1 MSSMLHPLN
10 VGCPIR
16 IVVVNCVYPPEP
28 VVSSRVGSD
37 LVHHLKVDGMDVE
50 VICPMPSRPAGVL
63 YSEARLRAASELS
76 VTRGVRMTR
85 VSSYTAPQSILLPRL
100 RESAS
105 FGRASA
111 VALRSSPEKPDA
123 VYANTW
129 PMMAQWQMA
138 WTCRRLGIP
147 LIIHIQDLYPESLL
161 ERLPAALRLVV
172 KGPLTALDAWMARQ
186 ATALVV
192 VSQSVAEAYRSSRG
206 IGADKVTVV
215 NNWIDE
221 DAFNEMPDRAAAHRH
236 YGLDPAS
243 FTFLYCGNVGAVA
256 KVETLLNAFSVAALS
271 GAKLVIAGGGSAK
284 ERCIRLVQ
292 EQNMPNVH
300 FVSDEAAENTAL
312 LHSLGD
318 VCLLPMRAGAVES
331 SVPSK
336 LISYMKSGRPIIATV
351 NENGTMAKEIRA
363 AGCGWVGPSEDQEW
377 LTRQMHEV
385 FSMDRHRL
393 DEMGRRGRAHAQE
406 HFSRAR
412 GLELLSGVIKGCLK
426 QNTAAAVLAS

>member
-1 MSSMLHPLN
+1 MLS
-10 VGCPIR
+10 VF
-16 IVVVNCVYPPEP
+16 VANCVYPPEP
-28 VVSSRVGSD
+28 MVSARIGSD
-37 LVHHLKVDGMDVE
+37 LANYLQEAGMDVE
-50 VICPMPSRPAGVL
+50 VICPMPSRPAGVV
-63 YSEARLRAASELS
+63 YSEVQLGTASDLS
-76 VTRGVRMTR
+76 VIGGVRVRR
-85 VSSYTAPQSILLPRL
+85 VSSYTAPQSRLLPRL

-105 FGRASA
+105 FGRASS
-111 VALRSSPEKPDA
+111 VALRKSAAKPEA

-129 PMMAQWQMA
+129 PMMAQWQLA

-161 ERLPAALRLVV
+161 ERLPSALRLVV

-192 VSQSVAEAYRSSRG
+192 VSQSVAEAYRFSRG
-206 IGADKVTVV
+206 LRADKVTVV

-221 DAFNEMPDRAAAHRH
+221 DAFNEMPDRAVAHRH

-256 KVETLLNAFSVAALS
+256 KVETLLNAFSVTALG
-271 GAKLVIAGGGSAK
+271 GAKLVIAGGGSGKARCLHLAR
-284 ERCIRLVQ
+284 ER
-292 EQNMPNVH
+292 NMKNVH
-300 FVSDEAAENTAL
+300 FVSDEAAENTAR

-318 VCLLPMRAGAVES
+318 VCLLPMRAGAMES

-336 LISYMKSGRPIIATV
+336 LISYMMSRRPIVATV

-363 AGCGWVGPSEDQEW
+363 ADCGWVGPSEDDEW
-377 LTRQMHEV
+377 LAQQMREA
-385 FSMDRHRL
+385 FAMNRHRL
-393 DEMGRRGRAHAQE
+393 DEMGRKGRAYAQK

-412 GLELLSGVIKGCLK
+412 GLELLSGVIKRSLK
-426 QNTAAAVLAS
+426 AEAATVAVAS